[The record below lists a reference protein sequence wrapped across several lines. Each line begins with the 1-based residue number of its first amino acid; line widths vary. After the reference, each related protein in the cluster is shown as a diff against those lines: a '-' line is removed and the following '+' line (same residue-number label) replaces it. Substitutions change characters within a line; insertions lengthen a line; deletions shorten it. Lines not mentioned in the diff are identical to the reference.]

1 MRGAAGSAR
10 EILEP
15 RVRPRQATGCASLH
29 FIETAGPDGIL
40 ATSPLPGEGVGRAS
54 LLSFPAAG
62 SMGSLFGGV
71 FVSSELI
78 NVSMPDASAEAVCL
92 ASAALFLS
100 LLLQP

>member
-15 RVRPRQATGCASLH
+15 RVRPWQAAGCASLH
-29 FIETAGPDGIL
+29 FIESAGPDGIL
-40 ATSPLPGEGVGRAS
+40 ATPLPGEGVGRAS